1 MRYVRERSLY
11 SRSVERREDEMMM
24 SRWDI
29 IPRLVQRPLADL
41 HVGGVRVLVTLAPQR
56 RAICFLISVSPTVK
70 ATL

>member
-41 HVGGVRVLVTLAPQR
+41 HVGGVRVLVTLVP
-56 RAICFLISVSPTVK
+56 
-70 ATL
+70 